1 MKKQYKFEKNYS
13 KSTPTHMLE
22 KKSKPFGPIRKQMKY
37 DFRNSYPAPELLPV
51 SNVLKSLEKEL
62 KIVGS
67 SKNLYP
73 DPQGYLPFREL
84 ISETLL
90 LKRQM
95 NISPENI
102 LLTDGSGQGIHLVAE
117 ALINPGDAV
126 IVDDFVY
133 GGTLWSL
140 RRFHANIYG
149 VSSDKNGMIPEK
161 LQETI
166 EKIHSK
172 NQLCKLIY
180 LIPTF
185 QNPQGT
191 TMDINR
197 RKEILSIAQNNG
209 IPIVED
215 DGVAN
220 MRFEGQHLPSIQSL
234 DDTGITTFVGSYSKM
249 VVPGFRL
256 GYLVAS
262 DSILKII
269 EIIKGSRGVNKFSAF
284 AVYRFAKDFLEN
296 HLEVLN
302 FELKNRRNTMFEALG
317 NNFDTKLTSW
327 STPEGGL
334 YTWLK
339 VDPQINLKKIQLKS
353 EKLEVSYDIGTNFSP
368 DGSEKNSC
376 ARLCFSGCNN
386 EEITDGISILSDLIN
401 QDEFQI
407 I

>member
-1 MKKQYKFEKNYS
+1 MSNQYTFENIYANS
-13 KSTPTHMLE
+13 APTHMLE
-22 KKSKPFGPIRKQMKY
+22 KKSKLFGTIRKHMKY

-51 SNVLKSLEKEL
+51 ANVLKSLEKEL
-62 KIVGS
+62 KIVGT
-67 SKNLYP
+67 SKRLYP

-90 LKRQM
+90 LKRKM
-95 NISPENI
+95 KISPKNI
-102 LLTDGSGQGIHLVAE
+102 LLTDGSGQAIHLVAE

-149 VSSDKNGMIPEK
+149 VSSDQNGMIPEK

-166 EKIHSK
+166 EKIHSN
-172 NQLCKLIY
+172 NQTCKLMY

-209 IPIVED
+209 IPIIED

-220 MRFEGQHLPSIQSL
+220 MRFEGEHLPSIQSL
-234 DDTGITTFVGSYSKM
+234 DDSGITTFVGSYSKM
-249 VVPGFRL
+249 VLPGFRL
-256 GYLVAS
+256 GYLVAP
-262 DSILKII
+262 DSIMKII
-269 EIIKGSRGVNKFSAF
+269 EIIKGTRGVNKFSSF

-296 HLEVLN
+296 HLEILN
-302 FELKNRRNTMFEALG
+302 FELKTRRNTMLEAFE
-317 NNFDTKLTSW
+317 NNFDKNEASW

-334 YTWLK
+334 YTWFK
-339 VDPQINLKKIQLKS
+339 VNPEINLKEIQLKS
-353 EKLEVSYDIGTNFSP
+353 EKFEVSYDIGTNFSP
-368 DGSEKNSC
+368 SGNEENFC
-376 ARLCFSGCNN
+376 ARLCFSGCSN
-386 EEITDGISILSDLIN
+386 EEITTGISILSNLIHA
-401 QDEFQI
+401 E
-407 I
+407 

>member
-1 MKKQYKFEKNYS
+1 MEKQYKFEKNYS

-22 KKSKPFGPIRKQMKY
+22 KKSKIFGPIRDHMKY

-51 SNVLKSLEKEL
+51 SNILKSLEKEL
-62 KIVGS
+62 TIVGS

-84 ISETLL
+84 ISETLH

-95 NISPENI
+95 DISPENI

-149 VSSDKNGMIPEK
+149 VSSDQNGMIPEK

-166 EKIHSK
+166 EKIHSN

-197 RKEILSIAQNNG
+197 RKEILSIAQNSG
-209 IPIVED
+209 IPIIED

-220 MRFEGQHLPSIQSL
+220 MRYEGQHLPSIQSL

-296 HLEVLN
+296 HLKVLN
-302 FELKNRRNTMFEALG
+302 FELKTRRNTMFEALE
-317 NNFDTKLTSW
+317 NNFDKKYTSW

-334 YTWLK
+334 YTWLE
-339 VDPQINLKKIQLKS
+339 VEPEIDLKKIQLQS
-353 EKLEVSYDIGTNFSP
+353 EKLEVSYDLGTNFSP

-376 ARLCFSGCNN
+376 ARLCFSGCSN
-386 EEITDGISILSDLIN
+386 EEIITGISILSNLIHN
-401 QDEFQI
+401 D
-407 I
+407 